1 MESLSTFDFRLKLG
15 VFKMFL
21 LIHNLQQLTSFGTN
35 IAEKIPLE
43 ECSVDISKGGNVMK
57 RVFLSLLFLLVF
69 AMGTG
74 YANDYLLYDSG
85 GSQDS
90 IQAAMTQL
98 GFTFDVR
105 NAGSPVTAGDL
116 ASHKALIVGWSAGG
130 FDMSGLNAAVLT
142 GGITGNK
149 IITGHDADFHT
160 VHGNAAAASF
170 MTRAVLFAGGSPGNP
185 GFLGY
190 PVFNSDPF
198 PYLPAAWGVTSFDSL
213 TSENI
218 TAITADGAA
227 SGLYSGLT
235 LATLSNWGESFH
247 AGFTAFD
254 AGLKSF
260 EIGSPPDGTIVTI
273 GTTVTPIAPVP
284 EPATMLLLGSGL
296 IGLAA
301 YGRKKFLKR

>member
-1 MESLSTFDFRLKLG
+1 
-15 VFKMFL
+15 
-21 LIHNLQQLTSFGTN
+21 
-35 IAEKIPLE
+35 
-43 ECSVDISKGGNVMK
+43 MK
-57 RVFLSLLFLLVF
+57 KVFLSLLFLLVF
-69 AMGTG
+69 AIGTG
-74 YANDYLLYDSG
+74 YANDYLVYDSG
-85 GSQDS
+85 GSQDT
-90 IQAAMTQL
+90 IGAAMTQL

-105 NAGSPVTAGDL
+105 SAANPVTAGDL

-130 FDMSGLNAAVLT
+130 FDMSGLDAGVLT
-142 GGITGNK
+142 SGITGNK

-160 VHGNAAAASF
+160 VAGVAAAASF

-190 PVFNSDPF
+190 PVFSDNPF

-218 TAITADGAA
+218 TAITADGLA

-235 LATLSNWGESFH
+235 LATLSNWGQSFH

-260 EIGSPPDGTIVTI
+260 EIGSPPEDTIVTI
-273 GTTVTPIAPVP
+273 GTTVTPIPGAVP

-296 IGLAA
+296 IGLAG
-301 YGRKKFLKR
+301 YGRKKFFKK